1 MFLMSG
7 HRRHFAGAFGS
18 LRLLAMAGLAGIMM
32 STACVEVSSSPIDSP
47 AVDARTDTSSAPST
61 AADAATSST
70 PASTPTTTTTTTTA
84 SGDALDLSRVTNFI
98 LPATPGV
105 TADKVR
111 SAKVTANI
119 RAASTDG
126 NTLWTS
132 YDHYSF
138 PSGNGVDAVCYF
150 FYEYNGTVM
159 GGKFDWWR
167 TGGQGA
173 KGLENVHGGYGGH
186 KMPARGTNCW
196 TMISSTDGKQRS
208 NTCKVVWK

>member
-1 MFLMSG
+1 
-7 HRRHFAGAFGS
+7 
-18 LRLLAMAGLAGIMM
+18 MM
-32 STACVEVSSSPIDSP
+32 STGCVEVSSSPIDSRPWTPGPTP
-47 AVDARTDTSSAPST
+47 APHHQQPRRGNLVDAGQH
-61 AADAATSST
+61 ADDNHDHHDFQRGRARS
-70 PASTPTTTTTTTTA
+70 
-84 SGDALDLSRVTNFI
+84 LRVTNFI

-138 PSGNGVDAVCYF
+138 PSGNGVDAVCLFLLRVQRYRH
-150 FYEYNGTVM
+150 

-167 TGGQGA
+167 TGGQA
-173 KGLENVHGGYGGH
+173 RKVSRMCTEATAATRCRPGH
-186 KMPARGTNCW
+186 ELLDDDQQH
-196 TMISSTDGKQRS
+196 DGKQRS

>member
-1 MFLMSG
+1 
-7 HRRHFAGAFGS
+7 
-18 LRLLAMAGLAGIMM
+18 MAGLAGIMM
-32 STACVEVSSSPIDSP
+32 STGCVEVSSSPIDSP

-70 PASTPTTTTTTTTA
+70 PASTPTTTTTTTTS